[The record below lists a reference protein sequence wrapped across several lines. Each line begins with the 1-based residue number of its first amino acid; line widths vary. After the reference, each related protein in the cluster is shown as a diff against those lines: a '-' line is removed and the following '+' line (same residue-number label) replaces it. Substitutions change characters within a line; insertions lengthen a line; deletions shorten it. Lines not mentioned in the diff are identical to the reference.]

1 MPGIQVVGGIVLNRA
16 VGGIN
21 PYAVQAALQ
30 LGAKHVW
37 MPTVD
42 AANHART
49 FGSTGAYDKQ
59 ASSVADTSDT
69 GIEVID
75 DAGTPI
81 DGLIDVLDLIAE
93 HSAILSTC
101 HLSVPEIKQL
111 VPLARERGVEKIM
124 ITHPFFKVP
133 NLDLDTLKELVALG
147 AYAEF
152 GYCTVSPMWNH
163 APLTRVVEAIKEV
176 GPEHSILMSDAGQR
190 HNPMPA
196 ECLRVFAQSVYES
209 GISEDGVERM
219 IKHNPLELLELGPR
233 REPVAPPVPVAP
245 SAASNGAGATEPDG
259 HVALERESGGVG
271 DEHAHRLDRPVLQH
285 RRRARL
291 LHAPAR
297 GLLGAHRA
305 HVPRG
310 DHPRGRVGDAR
321 RARSQGDRRPGDGA
335 ARRRRVRVHQRRRVA
350 GQPVRGRADR
360 GGSRSRR
367 ARRRSAWRRRCGA
380 RSTPR
385 SPIGSA

>member
-1 MPGIQVVGGIVLNRA
+1 
-16 VGGIN
+16 
-21 PYAVQAALQ
+21 
-30 LGAKHVW
+30 

-69 GIEVID
+69 GIEVIN

-133 NLDLDTLKELVALG
+133 NVDLDTLKELVALG

-209 GISEDGVERM
+209 GISEEGVERM

-245 SAASNGAGATEPDG
+245 AAASNGAGATEPDG
-259 HVALERESGGVG
+259 HVSLSA
-271 DEHAHRLDRPVLQH
+271 
-285 RRRARL
+285 
-291 LHAPAR
+291 
-297 GLLGAHRA
+297 
-305 HVPRG
+305 
-310 DHPRGRVGDAR
+310 
-321 RARSQGDRRPGDGA
+321 SQA
-335 ARRRRVRVHQRRRVA
+335 E
-350 GQPVRGRADR
+350 
-360 GGSRSRR
+360 
-367 ARRRSAWRRRCGA
+367 
-380 RSTPR
+380 
-385 SPIGSA
+385 

>member
-1 MPGIQVVGGIVLNRA
+1 MIGPFVDIQGAVDVHVHSEPDLFPRIADDVGVASHAASMGLRALSLKCHSERTTSRAYLTEQLVPGIQVVGGIVLNRA

-21 PYAVQAALQ
+21 PYAVQAALA

-59 ASSVADTSDT
+59 ASSVAVAGDT
-69 GIEVID
+69 GIEVFD
-75 DAGTPI
+75 DAGAPI
-81 DGLIDVLDLIAE
+81 DGLIEVLDLIAE

-101 HLSVPEIKQL
+101 HLSVPEVKQL
-111 VPLARERGVEKIM
+111 VALARERGVEKIM

-133 NLDLDTLKELVALG
+133 NLDLDTLKELVGQG

-163 APLTRVVEAIKEV
+163 AALARVVDAIKAV

-209 GISEDGVERM
+209 GVNEEGVERM
-219 IKHNPLELLELGPR
+219 IKDNPLDLLELGPR
-233 REPVAPPVPVAP
+233 REPVAPPVPVAAP
-245 SAASNGAGATEPDG
+245 GTTNGAAGPDG
-259 HVALERESGGVG
+259 HVALT
-271 DEHAHRLDRPVLQH
+271 
-285 RRRARL
+285 ARQ
-291 LHAPAR
+291 AE
-297 GLLGAHRA
+297 
-305 HVPRG
+305 
-310 DHPRGRVGDAR
+310 
-321 RARSQGDRRPGDGA
+321 
-335 ARRRRVRVHQRRRVA
+335 
-350 GQPVRGRADR
+350 
-360 GGSRSRR
+360 
-367 ARRRSAWRRRCGA
+367 
-380 RSTPR
+380 
-385 SPIGSA
+385 